1 MWYPATVTT
10 PPSAAAVSLA
20 QAQVQCGQSSDPSGV
35 IARLVATHTG
45 SVEKYCGIYTARQ
58 TVAVKC
64 DDFGSFERL
73 PIAPVASVESIT
85 YTDVAGDVQT
95 IPSSVYELRA
105 DGLISSIV
113 LKFGQSWPATQ
124 PGSRIAVSAIA
135 GFETVPPEIVSA
147 ILLRVGKAF
156 STGRADPTLKS
167 RAVTGVG
174 SREWDTSGQLDAAT
188 ERSVADLLENYRC
201 WNAL

>member
-1 MWYPATVTT
+1 MWYPAVTT
-10 PPSAAAVSLA
+10 TAPTGAAVSLA
-20 QAQVQCGQSSDPSGV
+20 QALVQCGQSADPDGV
-35 IARLVATHTG
+35 IARLVAAHTG
-45 SVEKYCGIYTARQ
+45 FVEKYCGIFTARQ

-73 PIAPVASVESIT
+73 PIAPVASIASIS

-95 IPSSVYELRA
+95 IPSSVYEPRL
-105 DGLISSIV
+105 DGLLSSIV

-124 PGSRIAVSAIA
+124 HGSRIAVSAIA
-135 GFETVPPEIVSA
+135 GFETAPPEIVSA

-156 STGRADPTLKS
+156 STGRVDPTLKS

-174 SREWDTSGQLDAAT
+174 AREWDTSGQLDAAT
-188 ERSVADLLENYRC
+188 ERSVAHLLENYRC
-201 WNAL
+201 WGAL